1 MTQAEM
7 ESKLSY
13 WRQKQAVEG
22 LSIDELKEVV
32 ELLSAGRVSAQIAST
47 TSRSTKA
54 TAAASKV
61 VPQSTLED
69 LFGEFGA

>member
-7 ESKLSY
+7 ESKLAY
-13 WRQKQAVEG
+13 WRQKQAADG
-22 LSIDELKEVV
+22 LSIPELREVV

-47 TSRSTKA
+47 TSRNTK
-54 TAAASKV
+54 TAVAASKV
-61 VPQSTLED
+61 VPQSTLDE